1 MSFSPTILC
10 TIELNNSKNKNNNIL
25 NNIIKFY
32 KLNYKIKIIY
42 FDEEY
47 NNIIYSPVI
56 TNRMLTI
63 TKSFFT
69 NMFNLYNI
77 NINKIDIYN
86 QSDIHISSK
95 WKKEYTNICNINLNY
110 NKLCL
115 LTDIKTL
122 GIECLLVDKMDDTNI
137 YLVDKVSRI
146 EYEVFT

>member
-10 TIELNNSKNKNNNIL
+10 TIELNNSKKKNHNIL

-137 YLVDKVSRI
+137 YLVDIVSRI

>member
-10 TIELNNSKNKNNNIL
+10 TIELNNSKKKNHNIL

-110 NKLCL
+110 NNRCL
-115 LTDIKTL
+115 ITDIKTL

>member
-1 MSFSPTILC
+1 MS
-10 TIELNNSKNKNNNIL
+10 N
-25 NNIIKFY
+25 
-32 KLNYKIKIIY
+32 
-42 FDEEY
+42 
-47 NNIIYSPVI
+47 V
-56 TNRMLTI
+56 
-63 TKSFFT
+63 
-69 NMFNLYNI
+69 
-77 NINKIDIYN
+77 
-86 QSDIHISSK
+86 QSSSK

>member
-1 MSFSPTILC
+1 MSFYPTILF
-10 TIELNNSKNKNNNIL
+10 TINLNNFKKKNHIVL

-32 KLNYKIKIIY
+32 KLNYNIKIIY
-42 FDEEY
+42 LDNEY
-47 NNIIYSPVI
+47 NNFINSLPI

>member
-1 MSFSPTILC
+1 
-10 TIELNNSKNKNNNIL
+10 
-25 NNIIKFY
+25 
-32 KLNYKIKIIY
+32 
-42 FDEEY
+42 
-47 NNIIYSPVI
+47 
-56 TNRMLTI
+56 MLTI

-110 NKLCL
+110 NNRCL
-115 LTDIKTL
+115 ITDIKTL

>member
-10 TIELNNSKNKNNNIL
+10 TIELNNSKKKNHNIL

>member
-10 TIELNNSKNKNNNIL
+10 TIELNNSKKKNHNIL

-110 NKLCL
+110 NNRCL
-115 LTDIKTL
+115 ITDIKTL

-137 YLVDKVSRI
+137 YLVVKVSRI